1 MKRLLTVLIV
11 GLGLTAASQTSLP
24 WTNGVAIYTNINFGQ
39 ISVPLSSN
47 AWFAMSW
54 QADQYNG
61 MLGLTGTNRFKAK
74 DIVAAAAWMGCE
86 GSGSTIIA
94 AWQSWLQQQADASV
108 KARAIKQK
116 LNQDIANGTVSD
128 AILDQILALLP

>member
-1 MKRLLTVLIV
+1 MKTLLTLIIV
-11 GLGLTAASQTSLP
+11 GLGLTAVAQTSIP

-47 AWFAMSW
+47 AWFALSW
-54 QADQYNG
+54 QADQYNT
-61 MLGLTGTNRFKAK
+61 MLGLSGTNRFKTK

-94 AWQSWLQQQADASV
+94 AWQSWLTQQVESSA